1 LETGEERWLDL
12 RTPQQVERWQQRL
25 EAEWQRRRQLL
36 TQLRVDFAEVVPG
49 ESPLLPLMELFRKRE
64 RRLRSGR

>member
-1 LETGEERWLDL
+1 
-12 RTPQQVERWQQRL
+12 VERWQQRL